1 MKLTAPF
8 LAIPLAFGSGA
19 VMAGDSTTTTESSS
33 TNSGTPTSTESTT
46 KVDQH
51 QGLFGDKTVEKN
63 KSTTQNADGT
73 VSMEKSKKV
82 TKGD

>member
-1 MKLTAPF
+1 MKLTAMF
-8 LAIPLAFGSGA
+8 LAMPLVLGSGA
-19 VMAGDSTTTTESSS
+19 VMAADSTTTTESSS
-33 TNSGTPTSTESTT
+33 TDSGMPASTESKTT
-46 KVDQH
+46 IEKH
-51 QGLFGDKTVEKN
+51 EGLFSDKTIEKN